1 MFSVSRW
8 ERYTLW
14 GKMPDTMLNAQQHQL
29 SLLLLSELNFSLVIL
44 GKGGNTAGEVAPFIS
59 RGMIRCNL
67 RIKNI
72 FYIIVK
78 KELPRWNSGKGFSCN
93 AGGAGD
99 TSSDPW
105 VRKIPW
111 RTWQPTPVFLP
122 GKSHGQRSLE
132 GYSLWGCKELDMTE
146 HA

>member
-1 MFSVSRW
+1 
-8 ERYTLW
+8 
-14 GKMPDTMLNAQQHQL
+14 MPDTMLNAQQHQL

-78 KELPRWNSGKGFSCN
+78 KELPR
-93 AGGAGD
+93 
-99 TSSDPW
+99 
-105 VRKIPW
+105 
-111 RTWQPTPVFLP
+111 
-122 GKSHGQRSLE
+122 
-132 GYSLWGCKELDMTE
+132 
-146 HA
+146 